1 MREHEQDFAA
11 NRARLVYVGTGTPA
25 MAAAF
30 RDELG
35 LAWAV
40 LSDPERKTFGAAGM
54 KRGLLSTIHWRTV
67 GNGIRALRRGF
78 KQTRVQGDPLQQ
90 GGALV
95 FGPDGDLRYQ
105 SQDRA
110 GGEVL
115 DVAALL
121 QAMAA
126 S

>member
-1 MREHEQDFAA
+1 MHR
-11 NRARLVYVGTGTPA
+11 TPSRT
-25 MAAAF
+25 F
-30 RDELG
+30 LCFVVVFFG
-35 LAWAV
+35 LC
-40 LSDPERKTFGAAGM
+40 
-54 KRGLLSTIHWRTV
+54 
-67 GNGIRALRRGF
+67 ALRRGF

-95 FGPDGDLRYQ
+95 FGPDGELRYQ

-110 GGEVL
+110 GGEML